1 VNAAAPSSIKSDVDS
16 HTLFVNA
23 YYDIET
29 GTAFTPYVG
38 GGIGAAWNHTDAKGT
53 AIATGASENFNKTT
67 ANFAWNLAAGCS
79 YDLTDNWKLSAG
91 YRYLDLGK
99 VEWGNDV
106 LSLKSDDITAHE
118 VTVGLRYQF

>member
-1 VNAAAPSSIKSDVDS
+1 MNAAAPSSIKSDVDS